1 MAETSILDSYPEYRI
16 DIGMEVHVQLTT
28 KTKIFCGCSNA
39 QTEEPNTHIC
49 QVCTGHP
56 GVLPVLNKD
65 VITCAIK
72 AALATHSEIPDQSVF
87 ARKHYFYPDLP
98 KGFQTTQDKEP
109 FCLNGNVLITKED
122 GTQKN
127 IRLIRIHIEEDAG
140 KNTHSEGTGE
150 SFVDFNRAGTPLLE
164 IVSHPDIESAEEV
177 KAYLKKL
184 RSIVQYLGICTGNM
198 EEGSFRADTNISVRK
213 KTSSVLGTRCE
224 LKNINSYKFI
234 GDAIEYEI
242 QRQIELVE
250 SGEKVIQQTRLWDP
264 KKRISIAMR
273 SKEEA
278 ADYRYFPEPDLPII
292 QVDRTWIEKIKSELP
307 ELPDQKLARLQADYG
322 ISTYE
327 AGILLEDLE
336 LAHYF
341 ETAANFTKEKQLI
354 NWVLRDLMGYLKESK
369 QTLATCKV
377 TPEKLAELINLI
389 GNGTINTRVGQEIFE
404 EIAETGNTPTAVVKE
419 KGLEQIGDLSELETI
434 IQEIILANPTVV
446 ADYKSGK
453 DRLFGFFVG
462 QAMQKTK
469 GKGNPKIINDLLKK
483 HLG

>member
-1 MAETSILDSYPEYRI
+1 M
-16 DIGMEVHVQLTT
+16 
-28 KTKIFCGCSNA
+28 
-39 QTEEPNTHIC
+39 
-49 QVCTGHP
+49 
-56 GVLPVLNKD
+56 
-65 VITCAIK
+65 
-72 AALATHSEIPDQSVF
+72 
-87 ARKHYFYPDLP
+87 
-98 KGFQTTQDKEP
+98 
-109 FCLNGNVLITKED
+109 
-122 GTQKN
+122 
-127 IRLIRIHIEEDAG
+127 
-140 KNTHSEGTGE
+140 
-150 SFVDFNRAGTPLLE
+150 
-164 IVSHPDIESAEEV
+164 
-177 KAYLKKL
+177 
-184 RSIVQYLGICTGNM
+184 
-198 EEGSFRADTNISVRK
+198 
-213 KTSSVLGTRCE
+213 
-224 LKNINSYKFI
+224 
-234 GDAIEYEI
+234 
-242 QRQIELVE
+242 
-250 SGEKVIQQTRLWDP
+250 
-264 KKRISIAMR
+264 
-273 SKEEA
+273 
-278 ADYRYFPEPDLPII
+278 
-292 QVDRTWIEKIKSELP
+292 
-307 ELPDQKLARLQADYG
+307 PDQKLARLQADYG